1 MSQHLNVELEYYEQT
16 MIGKLLVY
24 NTSYHTENKTLNYLL
39 QPVLLPILTNEYDST
54 WIHYVAI
61 FNANYDSYGSNLN

>member
-39 QPVLLPILTNEYDST
+39 QLVLLFILASKYNS
-54 WIHYVAI
+54 V
-61 FNANYDSYGSNLN
+61 